1 MLTRLIVYFAYFL
14 KTSQRYRNCKMFF
27 YDLLENPHSKLKSY
41 FDFFMI
47 VLVMLSVFLL
57 IYGVRE
63 ELGRDSEIFENIVV
77 TIFISEYLLR
87 AWLYSD
93 CHQTVLKQYEK
104 SEYLGTRFR
113 LSRVFLAIAGKKLQY
128 IFTPVAII
136 DLLAILPSYRPL
148 RVLRVFLIF
157 RLFKIFRYSQSIN
170 VFADV
175 LSNKR
180 FELTT
185 LALFMGFLVFI
196 ASTAVY
202 MFENQISGG
211 EINDLFDAIY
221 WAVVTLS
228 TVGYG
233 DITPQTTGGRLVT
246 LALIISGLGV
256 ISFSTS
262 IIVASFSEK
271 MNDLRENRTYAELE
285 KLKSF
290 VIICGFGRVG
300 QEVARLMQIDK
311 QRFIVIDTDENNV
324 LMANKLNYLAIHD
337 DASNNEVLQN
347 AGITE
352 NATAVLCTT
361 GNDVTNVY
369 ITLTSRHLN
378 PQIRIISRVNR
389 RDNLKK
395 MLQAGAND
403 VIHPFEIASLLAAE
417 YIGQPVASE
426 AILGILQEKQHF
438 VMETVTVSAGSFLAN
453 QAIGTIDITQRKLTL
468 VGVISAN
475 PLHKKYRNR
484 YKVHDQHF
492 YFNPE
497 QNFMLRDN
505 DILVL
510 LGRDYSISHLKNQI
524 EKSRLKTGKKR

>member
-1 MLTRLIVYFAYFL
+1 MLTRLIVYSAYFI
-14 KTSQRYRNCKMFF
+14 KTSLRYRSCKTFF

-63 ELGRDSEIFENIVV
+63 ELGRAEDLFENIVV
-77 TIFISEYLLR
+77 AIFIIEYLLR

-93 CHQTVLKQYEK
+93 SHRIILAEYEK
-104 SEYLGTRFR
+104 SEYLGTPFR
-113 LSRVFLAIAGKKLQY
+113 LNQVFLSIAGKKLQY
-128 IFTPVAII
+128 VFSPVAII

-157 RLFKIFRYSQSIN
+157 RLFKLFRYSQSIN
-170 VFADV
+170 VFAEV
-175 LSNKR
+175 LTNKR

-185 LALFMGFLVFI
+185 LALFLGFLIFI

-202 MFENQISGG
+202 MFENQIRGG
-211 EINDLFDAIY
+211 EIDNLFDAVY

-233 DITPQTTGGRLVT
+233 DITPQTTGGRFVT

-256 ISFSTS
+256 ISFFTS

-271 MNDLRENRTYAELE
+271 MEGLRENRTYAELE
-285 KLKSF
+285 KLAGY

-300 QEVARLMQIDK
+300 QEVASLMHKDK
-311 QRFIVIDTDENNV
+311 QHFVIIDADDKNV
-324 LMANKLNYLAIHD
+324 VLAKQLGYLAIRN
-337 DASNNEVLQN
+337 DASKNEVLQN
-347 AGITE
+347 AGITG
-352 NATAVLCTT
+352 NATTVVCTT

-389 RDNLKK
+389 HENYKK
-395 MLQAGAND
+395 MLQAGADD

-426 AILGILQEKQHF
+426 AILGILQEKQHI
-438 VMETVTVSAGSFLAN
+438 VMEAVTVAAGSCLEN
-453 QAIGTIDITQRKLTL
+453 QSIDSIDFKRRKLTL
-468 VGVISAN
+468 VGVISSN
-475 PLHKKYRNR
+475 PLHKKFRNR
-484 YKVHDQHF
+484 YKVHDRHF
-492 YFNPE
+492 FFNPE
-497 QNFMLRDN
+497 QNFLLRDH

-510 LGRDYSISHLKNQI
+510 LGRDYSISHLKDQI
-524 EKSRLKTGKKR
+524 EKSRLKSGKKR

>member
-93 CHQTVLKQYEK
+93 CHQTVLTQYEK

-185 LALFMGFLVFI
+185 LALFMGFLIFPSLFMKISCKDRRWIRAAESKVVL
-196 ASTAVY
+196 AKETMKTA
-202 MFENQISGG
+202 MME
-211 EINDLFDAIY
+211 
-221 WAVVTLS
+221 
-228 TVGYG
+228 
-233 DITPQTTGGRLVT
+233 R
-246 LALIISGLGV
+246 V
-256 ISFSTS
+256 I
-262 IIVASFSEK
+262 
-271 MNDLRENRTYAELE
+271 L
-285 KLKSF
+285 
-290 VIICGFGRVG
+290 
-300 QEVARLMQIDK
+300 
-311 QRFIVIDTDENNV
+311 
-324 LMANKLNYLAIHD
+324 
-337 DASNNEVLQN
+337 
-347 AGITE
+347 AGI
-352 NATAVLCTT
+352 
-361 GNDVTNVY
+361 
-369 ITLTSRHLN
+369 
-378 PQIRIISRVNR
+378 P
-389 RDNLKK
+389 
-395 MLQAGAND
+395 
-403 VIHPFEIASLLAAE
+403 IA
-417 YIGQPVASE
+417 
-426 AILGILQEKQHF
+426 
-438 VMETVTVSAGSFLAN
+438 
-453 QAIGTIDITQRKLTL
+453 
-468 VGVISAN
+468 
-475 PLHKKYRNR
+475 
-484 YKVHDQHF
+484 
-492 YFNPE
+492 
-497 QNFMLRDN
+497 
-505 DILVL
+505 
-510 LGRDYSISHLKNQI
+510 
-524 EKSRLKTGKKR
+524 